1 MRFGLYLMHLAR
13 KRLAELSTATGE
25 ARDATV
31 QWCIWSRHVLVWQ
44 LEARRDAAVWQVH
57 AWLHEVVW
65 QLHAWRHKARWQVH
79 AWRDTA
85 RWQVHVWRDTA
96 RWQVHAWRDAAIWH
110 IQTWRDATVRQI
122 ETWRV
127 ALVRRV
133 QAWMS
138 ITIAAIYA
146 SIDAMGRC
154 IQTTV
159 RCMRECCNSTRRCA
173 NEFTTAFFTCFRSC
187 GDALAQCSLAKYDD
201 WRTYMRVY
209 WPLSSQRRFIKFWTE
224 LRYQIGR
231 LWSICLIALFTLV
244 LISEVSL
251 LSQFSATVSWFPE
264 PPPYDNESL
273 NGLPSPTPIGFVL
286 ARGGR
291 PQDTAEEWLFALG
304 VVMILCCAWS
314 LRHLE
319 LSIVWYAS

>member
-25 ARDATV
+25 ARDAAV
-31 QWCIWSRHVLVWQ
+31 QWCKWSRHMLVWQ

-57 AWLHEVVW
+57 AWLHEAVW
-65 QLHAWRHKARWQVH
+65 QLYAWRHEAG
-79 AWRDTA
+79 
-85 RWQVHVWRDTA
+85 WQVHVWRDTA
-96 RWQVHAWRDAAIWH
+96 RWQVHVWRDMARWQVHAWRDMAIWH
-110 IQTWRDATVRQI
+110 VQTWRDATVRRI
-122 ETWRV
+122 EAWRV

-133 QAWMS
+133 QSWMRL
-138 ITIAAIYA
+138 TIATIYA
-146 SIDAMGRC
+146 TIDAIGRC

-187 GDALAQCSLAKYDD
+187 GDALAQCSQAKYDD
-201 WRTYMRVY
+201 WRTNMRVY
-209 WPLSSQRRFIKFWTE
+209 WPLSSQRRLIKFWTE
-224 LRYQIGR
+224 LQYQLGR
-231 LWSICLIALFTLV
+231 LWALCLIALFTLV
-244 LISEVSL
+244 LISEFSL

-264 PPPYDNESL
+264 PPPYDNDTL